1 MGRRIDLLEEEMTMG
16 KEHHMDS
23 SENGATALLRE
34 QLRAAWETL
43 EGTTGDLSPETAQWI
58 PPGTALPIGAAY
70 AHVVLA
76 LDGVVNGMVRC
87 VPPLFAAGFAG
98 KTGTSELHPGSG
110 EAGDAPFDPED
121 WGRVFAEWCRR
132 LKVDLQMLHEY
143 AAAVFDATDAWLA
156 TLSDAD
162 LKRNVDLTPIGI
174 GPSTISFILSNVVI
188 GHIYCHTGEIA
199 ALKGTRG
206 LKGYP
211 F

>member
-1 MGRRIDLLEEEMTMG
+1 MNRPV
-16 KEHHMDS
+16 
-23 SENGATALLRE
+23 NGAVELLRE

-43 EGTTGDLSPETAQWI
+43 EGTTKDLSPETAHWI

-70 AHVVLA
+70 AHAVLSV
-76 LDGVVNGMVRC
+76 DGVVNGMVRG
-87 VPPLFAAGFAG
+87 VRPLFADGFKG

-110 EAGDAPFDPED
+110 SPGEADVDPGD
-121 WGRVFAEWCRR
+121 WGRVFADWCRR
-132 LKVDLQMLHEY
+132 LKVDLPQLQEY
-143 AAAVFDATDAWLA
+143 AAAVFGAADEWLA

-162 LKRNVDLTPIGI
+162 LKKSVDLTSFGI
-174 GPSTISFILSNVVI
+174 GPSTLAFVLSNIVI
-188 GHIYCHTGEIA
+188 GHVYCHTGEIA